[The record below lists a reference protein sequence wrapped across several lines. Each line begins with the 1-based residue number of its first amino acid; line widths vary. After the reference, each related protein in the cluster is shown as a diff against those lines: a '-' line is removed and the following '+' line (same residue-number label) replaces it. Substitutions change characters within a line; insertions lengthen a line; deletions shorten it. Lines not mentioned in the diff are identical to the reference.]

1 MKDRK
6 RYVRNMKKED
16 KRESKSTKFFQESR
30 VLSDIKPKNCEVFKG
45 KSERT
50 SGRRL
55 NKELL

>member
-1 MKDRK
+1 
-6 RYVRNMKKED
+6 MKKED